1 MLILIW
7 ILFFPDK
14 ESTFYFLGFS
24 ILIGL
29 VLIRNIYFLKTIGL
43 SYYSHFLIVFNFI
56 LIISIFFSNYG
67 FKSILF
73 YADIFLCSSY
83 FLLFYYS
90 RRLKT
95 WYFHLL
101 AYIISFFS
109 IITFILFLIPKEGQ
123 RRIFYVSAIHE
134 GIICGIGVLI
144 LVYYLLKKWN
154 PLYLV
159 LLVINLGG
167 LFVSQSKAAYIGT
180 VFFVFLMV
188 ISKKKRLI
196 PFVVLFIILTF
207 LMPNPLRTMFF
218 YSINKDPYALDRLN
232 IWKMSLEIFKDHP
245 FTGVGL
251 DNFQEVAGKY
261 NFKQNHGPANY
272 FKVPRLPHSDY
283 MKLLSELGI
292 IGFFI
297 ILGLFHAAGK
307 RIFSSPFPGI
317 SAILLLYLLFQAFLF
332 NILFSYFF
340 FFILLFLLKDMLEQ
354 EKDITFRSFTL
365 KFKTFL
371 SFLLICVWLVGF
383 FFPWQSEIYIEKS
396 KKSTDL
402 VNSFNS
408 LKKAQFFNPFN
419 KNIYQLKATLLYEYF
434 KETANLESF
443 YAALGNVKT
452 VERLNPYYLEAYL
465 MEFDLYREIFQQK
478 MASISIEEIID
489 PLKRAETIEPFNPF
503 IKLTKARFYL
513 NFDYK
518 EKAEQEALKALE
530 LEPEFAAALYFM
542 QSNFNYFH
550 DTTIFQKKMEHIAQ
564 KHKAL
569 HPVPGSYL
577 DKLFQLPDQYKN
589 GGKNQ

>member
-123 RRIFYVSAIHE
+123 RRIFYISAIHE

-207 LMPNPLRTMFF
+207 LIPNPLRTMFF

-297 ILGLFHAAGK
+297 ILGLFYAAGK

-383 FFPWQSEIYIEKS
+383 FFPWQSEIYIENS
-396 KKSTDL
+396 KQSTNL

-419 KNIYQLKATLLYEYF
+419 QTIYQLKATLLKEYF

-443 YAALGNVKT
+443 YTALGNVKT

-465 MEFDLYREIFQQK
+465 MEFDLYKEIFQQK

-489 PLKRAETIEPFNPF
+489 PLKCAETIEPFNPF
-503 IKLTKARFYL
+503 IKLTKAHFYL

-589 GGKNQ
+589 GGKDQ